1 MKKVRGRQGRPGP
14 ENKMAS
20 GFIDHEKIFS
30 FLANARP
37 PDRKETA
44 DILAK
49 ARQLKGI
56 DFAEAAKLLLLENEE
71 DLAALFEA
79 ALFVKSEIYGKR
91 LVLFAPL
98 YVSNLC
104 NNECLYCAFRKSN
117 QQITRRTLGLEEIRR
132 ETEML
137 VEQGHKRLL
146 LVSGEG
152 LGQAALDYSLKAIE
166 TIYSVKR
173 GNGEIRRININ
184 IAALDVEGFRRLKAA
199 GIGTYQLFQETYHL
213 PTFRR
218 MHPSGPKA
226 DYLFHLTAM
235 DRAMQGG
242 IDDVGV
248 GVLFGLYDF
257 RFEVLAMLQHIRHL
271 EENFGVGC
279 HTISLPRLEPA
290 NGSDISL
297 HPPYPVTDADFR
309 KIIAVLRLT
318 VPYTGM
324 ILSTRENA
332 AMRREAFSLGISQ
345 ISAGSRTNPGG
356 YSRQESGEQFS
367 LGDHRNFGRGHPG
380 HRPLRLRSFFLHR
393 LLPPGPHRRR
403 FHGPGQAG
411 TDQVVLPAQ
420 RLDLVQGIPGQL
432 CRRRRPARPARRSS
446 PACWTTS
453 LTKRPGPPRRRI
465 SARSK
470 PVPRIFICNGYRR
483 EVAETFSKP
492 QPGRP
497 ALFPAQSGRGRMRKN
512 VCACRPYPP

>member
-1 MKKVRGRQGRPGP
+1 MG
-14 ENKMAS
+14 S
-20 GFIDHEKIFS
+20 GFIDHEKIVS
-30 FLANARP
+30 FLAGARP
-37 PDRKETA
+37 PERKETA
-44 DILAK
+44 EILAK

-56 DFAEAAKLLLLENEE
+56 DFAEAAKLLLLEDEE

-79 ALFVKSEIYGKR
+79 ALFAKNEIYGKR

-117 QQITRRTLGLEEIRR
+117 DQITRRTLTLDEIRR
-132 ETEML
+132 EAEML
-137 VEQGHKRLL
+137 VDQGHKRIL

-152 LGQAALDYSLKAIE
+152 LGQAALDYSIKAIE
-166 TIYSVKR
+166 TIYGVKR
-173 GNGEIRRININ
+173 GDGEIRRVNIN

-213 PTFRR
+213 PTFQR

-248 GVLFGLYDF
+248 GILFGLYDY

-271 EENFGVGC
+271 EETFGVGC
-279 HTISLPRLEPA
+279 HTISLPRMEPA
-290 NGSDISL
+290 SGSDISL
-297 HPPYPVTDADFR
+297 HPPHAVSDPEFR

-318 VPYTGM
+318 IPYTGM

-356 YSRQESGEQFS
+356 YSSGDAGEQFS
-367 LGDHRNFGRGHPG
+367 LGDHRNLQEVITDIVRHGYIPSFCTGCYRLGRTG
-380 HRPLRLRSFFLHR
+380 SDFM
-393 LLPPGPHRRR
+393 
-403 FHGPGQAG
+403 
-411 TDQVVLPAQ
+411 
-420 RLDLVQGIPGQL
+420 DL
-432 CRRRRPARPARRSS
+432 ARPGLIKLFCLPNAMTSFKEYLVHYATGETRAAGEELISS
-446 PACWTTS
+446 MLADIPDEKIRETT
-453 LTKRPGPPRRRI
+453 L
-465 SARSK
+465 ANLSK
-470 PVPRIFICNGYRR
+470 IG
-483 EVAETFSKP
+483 AGSKD
-492 QPGRP
+492 
-497 ALFPAQSGRGRMRKN
+497 L
-512 VCACRPYPP
+512 YL